1 MHGLE
6 TQGSQFGSP
15 PVIQTG
21 IQLVLIDVPTCK
33 PGPELAQL
41 VEAFWREMVSD

>member
-1 MHGLE
+1 MHSLKRRVP
-6 TQGSQFGSP
+6 QFGSP